1 MSGQTGIFHRSPDK
15 AVVNLPDGKKFS
27 IVVKNNTKKNKYIE
41 SVTLNGKPLDTPY
54 FNHQDI
60 VSGGTIEIKMTAQPT
75 EWGVK

>member
-1 MSGQTGIFHRSPDK
+1 M
-15 AVVNLPDGKKFS
+15 
-27 IVVKNNTKKNKYIE
+27 
-41 SVTLNGKPLDTPY
+41 LNGKALDTPF